1 MKAINFT
8 PAISS
13 KKIFT
18 ISAFMLLTAI
28 GTNASA
34 QTTCKYDW
42 VGNWVCDY
50 GNSNYQTTTTRDWVG
65 NDVTTDN
72 HGNRM
77 TCKYDWVGNYVCN

>member
-8 PAISS
+8 PATSL

-34 QTTCKYDW
+34 QSTCYTDYW
-42 VGNWVCDY
+42 GNWVCNWS
-50 GNSNYQTTTTRDWVG
+50 NSSYQTTTTTDYWG
-65 NDVTTDN
+65 NDVTNDN
-72 HGNRM
+72 RGNRM
-77 TCKYDWVGNYVCN
+77 TCHTDYWGNYVCN